1 MRAGAFLTYAAGVS
15 SIRRGSQLQAEVIS
29 LQINPIENYNIFYT
43 CEVTA
48 RVPFGATGLR
58 SVSERSGPQVGPTLM
73 HPLNVGPSNSDFI

>member
-1 MRAGAFLTYAAGVS
+1 MNNWCVPKGYERLIPQSHTLPVALVPKIQF
-15 SIRRGSQLQAEVIS
+15 
-29 LQINPIENYNIFYT
+29 ENYNIFDT

-48 RVPFGATGLR
+48 RVSFGATGLR